1 MTRPRKPSRDMEK
14 RLREAIAER
23 QFCLYFQPIVDLASG
38 EVCQQEVLLRMIEG
52 EKHVAPETFLWAAQQ
67 LGLAGEIDRIVVSDA
82 IAILEA
88 GGAEMLDVN
97 LSGSSMADLGML
109 QLIDSELERS
119 GVDPARLVIEITET
133 EAITD
138 MEGAIDFVK
147 SLHNLGC
154 RLALDDFGV
163 GFSSLYYVKHL
174 PLDYVKI
181 DGEFVRDL
189 GSSDRDRAMVEG
201 MVTLAQRLKLIT
213 VAEFV
218 SNEET
223 VTALR
228 EIGVDCG
235 QGFHLGEPVAAP
247 MPRRGQPQE
256 TSKTS
261 A

>member
-1 MTRPRKPSRDMEK
+1 MTARNNPLRDKEK
-14 RLREAIAER
+14 MLRDALAGHH
-23 QFCLYFQPIVDLASG
+23 FVLYFQPIVDLSTGKLA
-38 EVCQQEVLLRMIEG
+38 QQEVLLRLVDG
-52 EKHVAPETFLWAAQQ
+52 DRHHGPGSFLPEAQQ
-67 LGLAGEIDRIVVSDA
+67 LGMAGEIDRMVITDA

-88 GGAEMLDVN
+88 GGADVLDVN

-109 QLIDSELERS
+109 QLISSELERS
-119 GVDPARLVIEITET
+119 GVDPQRLVIEITET

-138 MEGAIDFVK
+138 MEGAIDFAK
-147 SLHNLGC
+147 SLYKMGC

-174 PLDYVKI
+174 PLDFVKI

-201 MVTLAQRLKLIT
+201 MVSLAKGLDLIT

-223 VTALR
+223 VEALK
-228 EIGVDCG
+228 EIGVDYG
-235 QGFHLGEPVAAP
+235 QGFHLGEPTVAP
-247 MPRRGQPQE
+247 EISTREPSE
-256 TSKTS
+256 TS